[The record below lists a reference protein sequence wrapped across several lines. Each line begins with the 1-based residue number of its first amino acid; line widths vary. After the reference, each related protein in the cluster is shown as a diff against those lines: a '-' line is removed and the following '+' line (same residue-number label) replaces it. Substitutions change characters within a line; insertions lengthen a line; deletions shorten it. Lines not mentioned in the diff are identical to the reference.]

1 MPDSLPNFKKSKE
14 KEKTKSEKSVKM
26 IFKKA
31 SLPILTK
38 KKQDNTAVVKKTKKW
53 KEEEKE
59 R

>member
-1 MPDSLPNFKKSKE
+1 MPDSLPNFKKS

-53 KEEEKE
+53 KEEEKK